1 MGRWE
6 GIGLVT
12 GMTLALRRLIALRPA
27 TAVSML
33 MRPAMS
39 GTIRARQTKKERQSV
54 TLRQWVGY
62 VAVAAATTWLTKA
75 LDDLIDRRLGSG

>member
-1 MGRWE
+1 
-6 GIGLVT
+6 
-12 GMTLALRRLIALRPA
+12 
-27 TAVSML
+27 ML

-39 GTIRARQTKKERQSV
+39 GTIRARQTKKERQRV
-54 TLRQWVGY
+54 TLRQWLGY